1 MIRLILYISVLLSY
15 NSDIYGQYYKP
26 VWRIKTEKDTLTRQI
41 PDWTYTLSI
50 GLNASYTNNKNLP
63 GGTGDNGFSGTSA
76 IDFYVAKPLGKFLS
90 TNEIHYQVAFFK
102 AGDAGSK
109 VVKSFDNLF
118 TLHDWSI
125 RNSEVSRWN
134 LNFIAKISTPLI
146 RSYAGGVL
154 TSDSPTAGTVYEK
167 LGNPYDISFSPG
179 FKCIISNKLK
189 VSLSPYSFRFY
200 GVMDQNIANEEIYST
215 GGLNES
221 TGTYSKSI
229 TEKKGAELNIWFDWN
244 VKEIVIMEYRV
255 DFSSKYSAS
264 IFKEG
269 LFNGLFTTKIKLISN
284 LYLTHR
290 AILNGIVEQK
300 PLKPELRQT
309 VLLSYTVAL

>member
-1 MIRLILYISVLLSY
+1 MIRLIVCYSIFFLSSCPLFSQY
-15 NSDIYGQYYKP
+15 NKP
-26 VWRIKTEKDTLTRQI
+26 VWHIKTEKDTLTKQI
-41 PDWTYTLSI
+41 PDWNYTLSV
-50 GLNASYTNNKNLP
+50 GLNASFTDNRNLP

-76 IDFYVAKPLGKFLS
+76 IDLYVAKPLGKFLS
-90 TNEIHYQVAFFK
+90 TNEFHYQVSFFK
-102 AGDAGSK
+102 AGDHGSK

-125 RNSEVSRWN
+125 RNSDESRWN

-146 RSYAGGVL
+146 RSFEGGKL
-154 TSDSPTAGTVYEK
+154 TSENSGTVYEK
-167 LGNPYDISFSPG
+167 PGNPYDISFSPG
-179 FKCIISNKLK
+179 FKCIINNKLK

-200 GVMDQNIANEEIYST
+200 GVTDQQIANAEIYNT
-215 GGLNES
+215 GGLNET
-221 TGTYSKSI
+221 TGTYRKSI

-244 VKEIVIMEYRV
+244 IQERIVMEYRV

-269 LFNGLFTTKIKLISN
+269 LFNGLFTTKVKLISN

-309 VLLSYTVAL
+309 VLLSYTMAL